1 MVLAWFV
8 QKDLKQSVGTAHQK
22 EIAIVFLGFM
32 ALQEDLALNVCMD
45 LIALEARLHFHVH

>member
-45 LIALEARLHFHVH
+45 LIAQEARLHFHVH